1 MKRHKNIGK
10 GLVVLAISLLS
21 FGCNKIA
28 DINVNPSN
36 PALSQATP
44 EVLFPSAVMST
55 TGKVGGDLEIL
66 GGIWSQFFAQS
77 STANQYKNI
86 DSYNLIR
93 TDLNAPYNELFAGAL
108 ADYQLAI
115 SQSKAAQKWEYY
127 LMCTAMKVYT
137 YEVLVDLYDQV
148 PYSQA
153 FLGQDNIQP
162 KFDDGYT
169 VYKGLLAELDDALSK
184 PYATANLS
192 AVQKST
198 DFVFGGNM
206 SLWTKFANTL
216 ELKMYLR
223 MVNAKPAEA
232 QAGVQKLYAAGGNF
246 LTTDAGISSSVF
258 TNTPLKDNP
267 FYEQN
272 IRALNV
278 TTNVR
283 ASNTLASWLK
293 FNNDPRA
300 TVYFGTSN
308 PTGVNQGDFTATQTA
323 QPTYVNAS
331 VFAQHP
337 TDPVW
342 FITAAESYFLQAEA
356 ALRYGV
362 ASGNASGLYTL
373 GLNAAFAEYS
383 VAPYGTTALTPPV
396 GAAYTYPAA
405 GTFNQRLRAIIVQKW
420 VSLVGGSHS
429 LEAFFDQERTGYPEI
444 STYYST
450 NAKYQTDAT
459 YLTGFLPGT
468 HVGEWV
474 YSNNG
479 VTAGLFPKRLVFP
492 DSERSR
498 NSNTPVEV
506 PITTKVWWGL

>member
-1 MKRHKNIGK
+1 MKKYKNMIK
-10 GLVVLAISLLS
+10 GVLTLAIGVIS
-21 FGCNKIA
+21 FGCNKIT
-28 DINVNPSN
+28 DINVSPNN

-55 TGKVGGDLEIL
+55 AGKVGGDLEIL
-66 GGIWSQFFAQS
+66 GGIWSQFFTQS

-86 DSYNLIR
+86 DSYNLTK
-93 TDLNAPYNELFAGAL
+93 TDLNGPYNELFAGAL

-115 SQSKAAQKWEYY
+115 TQAKAAQKWEYY
-127 LMCTAMKVYT
+127 LMCTAMRVYT
-137 YEVLVDLYDQV
+137 YEVLADLYDQV

-198 DFVFGGNM
+198 DFVFGGDM

-223 MVNAKPAEA
+223 MVNAKPADA
-232 QAGVQKLYAAGGNF
+232 QAGVTKLFTGGGNF
-246 LTTDAGISSSVF
+246 LTVDAGVSAGIF
-258 TNTPLKDNP
+258 KDAPLKDNP

-272 IRALNV
+272 IRSLNA

-283 ASNTLASWLK
+283 ASVTLASWLIA
-293 FNNDPRA
+293 NSDPRA
-300 TVYFGTSN
+300 VVYFGTGS
-308 PTGVNQGDFTATQTA
+308 PTGINQGDNTASAVA
-323 QPTYVNAS
+323 QPTYANAS
-331 VFAQHP
+331 VFVQHP

-342 FITAAESYFLQAEA
+342 FITAAESYFLQSEA
-356 ALRYGV
+356 VLRYGV
-362 ASGNASGLYTL
+362 GSSTAAALFTSGV
-373 GLNAAFAEYS
+373 NAAFAEYS
-383 VAPYGTTALTPPV
+383 VPPYSTTALTPPAT
-396 GAAYTYPAA
+396 AAYTYPAA
-405 GTFNQRLRAIIVQKW
+405 GTFNQKLRAIIVQKW
-420 VSLVGGSHS
+420 ASLVGGSHS
-429 LEAFFDQERTGYPEI
+429 IEAFFDQERTGYPEI
-444 STYYST
+444 SPVYST
-450 NAKYQTDAT
+450 NAKYKSDPLYT
-459 YLTGFLPGT
+459 TGFLSGS
-468 HVGEWV
+468 HAGEWV
-474 YSNNG
+474 YSNSG

-492 DSERSR
+492 DVERSR
-498 NSNTPVEV
+498 NNNTPAEV